1 MIIYENGE
9 QVEYD
14 VVVIYNPFPDPKPTI
29 EEEKENDDE

>member
-14 VVVIYNPFPDPKPTI
+14 VVVIYNPFPDPQQ
-29 EEEKENDDE
+29 EEEKEEDA